1 MPNGASRAIIAP
13 VSRSKYPLTSRRGA
27 PRVPAEAGT
36 RRHLTPEP
44 GPSGSPRHA
53 HAAHALLRLQ
63 RTVGNRAVASALS
76 GRVVDRLW
84 TKDDFRRN
92 TKAGPFKGRG
102 KTLKQI
108 EILLDEYHA
117 LRAQGLH
124 AQPGPN
130 QDRAINIL
138 HEIREDIAL
147 WKKTHEGDKSS
158 SKLRTGGMNRLWLD
172 AGAELKELTKMR
184 DAAREFLGEKK
195 EPVTRT
201 ENKFVTQ
208 MEGSATSIL
217 SKLGPVLGVA
227 APSAGDTA
235 EVEVAI
241 KIPVDPSGVGYL
253 GGRVKA
259 AAERQKTGFKV
270 RFELAITGGAK
281 VANLVDIGG
290 ELGMYIEAEGAT
302 PEKAME
308 LVSYGMYRRLRES
321 RAIPNE
327 MANFIWGGSTSA
339 VGWKRA
345 EKWAARVEKEN
356 IKGSSGAGEGS
367 VETGGL
373 VGATAEGGVGGV
385 ATLGG
390 SVQYSSGKKY
400 TKESIE
406 KRKTAG
412 LGKES
417 KLPWRRGLVEVI
429 GESTHQL
436 AFQFSASGG
445 PFSGAVGVTLQWASH
460 GPGTRATLTSLGVGF
475 SASAT
480 LPMHELVGQGIG
492 GYVLPVA
499 ATTAQAIRKAA
510 ANAANQKSAKE
521 QDIGEVLHAAEN
533 GSTAILQIA
542 QVPKDAWVPKF
553 DLSPSTP
560 PTVEAPVDVK
570 LSIEGGYDFEEKK
583 FKVSV
588 KLEYIKGLTINLGAF
603 KGTVKHGKLLL
614 LVEFDGSK
622 WIVS

>member
-1 MPNGASRAIIAP
+1 MPRRTFSRVARREPPGREAP
-13 VSRSKYPLTSRRGA
+13 SGPRR
-27 PRVPAEAGT
+27 V
-36 RRHLTPEP
+36 H
-44 GPSGSPRHA
+44 GPSGETWAGPRRA
-53 HAAHALLRLQ
+53 TGAGALLGLQ
-63 RTVGNRAVASALS
+63 QAIGNQAVHRAVTS
-76 GRVVDRLW
+76 GPAVIDRLW
-84 TKDDFRRN
+84 TKDEFRKS
-92 TKAGPFKGRG
+92 TKAGFFKGRG
-102 KTLKQI
+102 KTLQQI
-108 EILLDEYHA
+108 EKLLDEYHA
-117 LRAQGLH
+117 IRSKGLH
-124 AQPGPN
+124 AQPGAQ

-184 DAAREFLGEKK
+184 DASREFLGEKK

-208 MEGSATSIL
+208 MEGSTTSIL

-253 GGRVKA
+253 GGRIKA
-259 AAERQKTGFKV
+259 AAERQKAGFKV

-290 ELGMYIEAEGAT
+290 ELGAYIEAQGAT

-321 RAIPNE
+321 RVIPNE

-345 EKWAARVEKEN
+345 EKWAAKVEKEN
-356 IKGSSGAGEGS
+356 IKGGPDTGEGS

-373 VGATAEGGVGGV
+373 VGAKAEGGVGGV
-385 ATLGG
+385 AKLGG
-390 SVQYSSGKKY
+390 SAQYSSGKKY

-406 KRKTAG
+406 KRKAAG

-417 KLPWRRGLVEVI
+417 KLPWRRGMVEVI

-445 PFSGAVGVTLQWASH
+445 PFSGGLGVSFAWESH
-460 GPGTRATLTSLGVGF
+460 GPGTKATLTSLVVSF
-475 SASAT
+475 SAAT
-480 LPMHELVGQGIG
+480 TIPMDQLVFQGIG
-492 GYVLPVA
+492 GYLVPLA
-499 ATTAQAIRKAA
+499 AMINQALRKAA
-510 ANAANQKSAKE
+510 ANAANEKTTKS
-521 QDIGEVLHAAEN
+521 QDMGEIIHAAEN
-533 GSTAILQIA
+533 GGTAIMQIT
-542 QVPKDAWVPKF
+542 QLPKEAWTPKF
-553 DLSPSTP
+553 DLSSGPT
-560 PTVEAPVDVK
+560 PTVEAPVDVQ
-570 LSIEGGYDFEEKK
+570 LSISGEYDFDAKRFK
-583 FKVSV
+583 FAV
-588 KLEYIKGLTINLGAF
+588 KLEYIKGLTVNVGVF
-603 KGTVKHGKLLL
+603 KGTVKQGKLWL
-614 LVEFDGSK
+614 LVEYDGTK
-622 WIVS
+622 WNVA

>member
-1 MPNGASRAIIAP
+1 MPRRKYPKVPRRETPGAP
-13 VSRSKYPLTSRRGA
+13 VAAGLRQAHGPPRAARG
-27 PRVPAEAGT
+27 
-36 RRHLTPEP
+36 P
-44 GPSGSPRHA
+44 GGHHDGA
-53 HAAHALLRLQ
+53 LALLGLQ
-63 RTVGNRAVASALS
+63 RAVGNRAVNRAVGGSTA
-76 GRVVDRLW
+76 VIDRLW
-84 TKDDFRRN
+84 TKSEFRKS
-92 TKAGPFKGRG
+92 TKAGFFKGRG
-102 KTLKQI
+102 KTLQQI
-108 EILLDEYHA
+108 EKLLDEYHA
-117 LRAQGLH
+117 LRAKGLH
-124 AQPGPN
+124 AQPGPH

-184 DAAREFLGEKK
+184 NAAREFLGEKK

-253 GGRVKA
+253 GGRIKA
-259 AAERQKTGFKV
+259 AVERQKTGFKV

-290 ELGMYIEAEGAT
+290 ELGMYIEAQGAT

-308 LVSYGMYRRLRES
+308 LVSYGMYRRIRES
-321 RAIPNE
+321 RVIPNE
-327 MANFIWGGSTSA
+327 MANFIWGGSTTT

-345 EKWAARVEKEN
+345 EKWAAKVEKEN
-356 IKGSSGAGEGS
+356 IKGGSDTGEGS
-367 VETGGL
+367 VETGALAG
-373 VGATAEGGVGGV
+373 VKAGGGVGGV
-385 ATLGG
+385 AKLGG
-390 SVQYSSGKKY
+390 SAQYSTGKKY

-406 KRKTAG
+406 KRKAAG

-417 KLPWRRGLVEVI
+417 KVPWRRGLVEVI

-436 AFQFSASGG
+436 ALQFSASGG
-445 PFSGAVGVTLQWASH
+445 PFSGGIGVTLQWASH
-460 GPGTRATLTSLGVGF
+460 GPGTRATLTSLGVSF
-475 SASAT
+475 SAT
-480 LPMHELVGQGIG
+480 TTIPMNQLVVQGIG
-492 GYVLPVA
+492 GYLVPLSA
-499 ATTAQAIRKAA
+499 MINQALRKAA
-510 ANAANQKSAKE
+510 ANAANEKTSKG
-521 QDIGEVLHAAEN
+521 QDIGEIIHAAEN
-533 GSTAILQIA
+533 GGTAIMQIA

-553 DLSPSTP
+553 ELSSSAP

-570 LSIEGGYDFEEKK
+570 LSIAGGYDFDAKK
-583 FKVSV
+583 FKFSV
-588 KLEYIKGLTINLGAF
+588 KLEYIKGLTVNVGVF
-603 KGTVKHGKLLL
+603 KGTVKQGKLLL
-614 LVEFDGSK
+614 LVQYDGTN
-622 WIVS
+622 WNVA